1 MSAFDD
7 MPSLFIPKKR
17 CHEEIPHLTDRK
29 DRLSSESDKARKKLK
44 AHGSCNAQFWSAAAE
59 VEAIVLS
66 KTRVVSEISLAE
78 FEGEPSAWECTEE
91 AKMLF
96 EQMRAQQVRMT
107 SYRKQALTLTR
118 KRGSLR
124 ESFMNLFTSSRMGL
138 GIATGMGPR
147 DSSVQS
153 NFRRNLLA
161 DYESVGENG
170 LVWCPI
176 IQDWFHSDFMT
187 ASHLFSYRHGQAT
200 MDVIFGKVRPA
211 ELFSSRNG
219 LIMCS
224 IIERYFDAGVMVI
237 VPNIPERPTNSM
249 LSNWIRQ
256 EIREYKFRIIDSS
269 WDQLDRVINNTGLT
283 WRKLDNRVLQF
294 RGSYRPAARYVYF
307 HYCLQVLRRAWKV
320 GPGQRA
326 AFYLTDELGKPFWGT
341 PGRYIAKHMLRA
353 LVEELGHEFEHLM
366 GGATLMSRGDDD
378 LLLSTAAAQVVQVDG
393 SDDDDTDDDDMDEE
407 DYF

>member
-1 MSAFDD
+1 MSAFGD

-107 SYRKQALTLTR
+107 SYQKQALTLTR

-237 VPNIPERPTNSM
+237 VPNVPERPTNSM

-269 WDQLDRVINNTGLT
+269 WDQLDR
-283 WRKLDNRVLQF
+283 
-294 RGSYRPAARYVYF
+294 
-307 HYCLQVLRRAWKV
+307 VLRRAWKV

-341 PGRYIAKHMLRA
+341 PGRYIAKNMLRA

-393 SDDDDTDDDDMDEE
+393 SDDDDTDDDDMDEQ
-407 DYF
+407 DYY